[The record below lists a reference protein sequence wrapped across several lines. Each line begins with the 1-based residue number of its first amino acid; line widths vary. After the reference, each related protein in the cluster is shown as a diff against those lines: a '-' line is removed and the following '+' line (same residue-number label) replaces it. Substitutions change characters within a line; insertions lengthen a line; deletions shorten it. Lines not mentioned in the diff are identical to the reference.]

1 MKTVQNYFNLAE
13 ALFAQS
19 LLEASGIDASLLDQN
34 SADIGTM
41 FAGGGMRLQVPDE
54 DVDRALEIL
63 ASHVPETDATD
74 PA

>member
-1 MKTVQNYFNLAE
+1 MKTVQHYFNLAE
-13 ALFAQS
+13 GLFAQS

-41 FAGGGMRLQVPDE
+41 FAGGGMRLQVAEE
-54 DVDRALEIL
+54 DADRAVEIL
-63 ASHVPETDATD
+63 ARHVPETDGAE